1 MGENGRRCRRCRSNF
16 YKTRDAMKAMKTT
29 RLIGKNAKVQC
40 AGLGASTRCLST
52 NRDDARRNR
61 TRTCA
66 VETTTEGINAL
77 TYLTG
82 FGAVGGAGV
91 VLQLTDPEKRRQL
104 MTEEAGGDELK
115 SVGDYFETEGFQ
127 RWRRIYDD
135 AENDIEG
142 KSVCDAGCG
151 TGSLTIPLALQGAK
165 VSASDISSAMVEE
178 ASRRFQVA
186 AAGQPKAVTP
196 VFEAKD
202 LESLSGTYNTV
213 TCLDVV
219 IHYPPPKLREMLET
233 LASSAEERL
242 IISFAPWTP
251 VLGLLKRIGEL
262 FPGKSKA
269 TRAYLHS
276 EEDVEQMLKSLG
288 WKVVRRDMTSTS
300 FYFSTIIEAVK
311 A

>member
-66 VETTTEGINAL
+66 VEATTEGINAL

-82 FGAVGGAGV
+82 FGADG
-91 VLQLTDPEKRRQL
+91 
-104 MTEEAGGDELK
+104 LK

-135 AENDIEG
+135 AENDVNSVQKDIRDGHAKTIDIALDWLTSGNDIEG

-196 VFEAKD
+196 VF
-202 LESLSGTYNTV
+202 
-213 TCLDVV
+213 
-219 IHYPPPKLREMLET
+219 
-233 LASSAEERL
+233 
-242 IISFAPWTP
+242 
-251 VLGLLKRIGEL
+251 
-262 FPGKSKA
+262 
-269 TRAYLHS
+269 
-276 EEDVEQMLKSLG
+276 
-288 WKVVRRDMTSTS
+288 
-300 FYFSTIIEAVK
+300 
-311 A
+311 

>member
-1 MGENGRRCRRCRSNF
+1 
-16 YKTRDAMKAMKTT
+16 
-29 RLIGKNAKVQC
+29 LIGKNAKVQC

-135 AENDIEG
+135 AENDVNSVQKDIRDGHAKTIDIALDWLTSGNDIEG

>member
-91 VLQLTDPEKRRQL
+91 VLQLL
-104 MTEEAGGDELK
+104 TEEAGGDELK

-127 RWRRIYDD
+127 RWRKR
-135 AENDIEG
+135 
-142 KSVCDAGCG
+142 
-151 TGSLTIPLALQGAK
+151 
-165 VSASDISSAMVEE
+165 
-178 ASRRFQVA
+178 
-186 AAGQPKAVTP
+186 
-196 VFEAKD
+196 KD
-202 LESLSGTYNTV
+202 L
-213 TCLDVV
+213 
-219 IHYPPPKLREMLET
+219 R
-233 LASSAEERL
+233 
-242 IISFAPWTP
+242 
-251 VLGLLKRIGEL
+251 
-262 FPGKSKA
+262 
-269 TRAYLHS
+269 
-276 EEDVEQMLKSLG
+276 
-288 WKVVRRDMTSTS
+288 
-300 FYFSTIIEAVK
+300 
-311 A
+311 